1 MFKEAE
7 KLDAENDAEELQQLV
22 QTACEELTLHADIE
36 EQLVYPAIAEML
48 DEDEQDTIQE
58 AFVEH
63 RSAKQLIAEL
73 EQMNPGDE
81 SYQPTF
87 KVLGE
92 YVNHHIKE
100 EEGELFPKAKRAK
113 VDLEG
118 LGQAILQQ
126 KEAAGKSPE
135 SE

>member
-1 MFKEAE
+1 M
-7 KLDAENDAEELQQLV
+7 

-48 DEDEQDTIQE
+48 DEDDQDTIQE

-92 YVNHHIKE
+92 YVNHHIQE

-118 LGQAILQQ
+118 LGQLILQQ
-126 KEAAGKSPE
+126 KEAAGKGE
-135 SE
+135 DSE